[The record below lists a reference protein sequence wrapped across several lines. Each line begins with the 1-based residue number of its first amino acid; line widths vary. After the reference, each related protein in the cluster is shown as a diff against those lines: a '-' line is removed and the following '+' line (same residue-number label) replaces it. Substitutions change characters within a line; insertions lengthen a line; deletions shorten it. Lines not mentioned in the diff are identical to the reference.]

1 MGQERSKQSFSSVS
15 GRNHSWFS
23 KKDAG
28 QFNGIKTPN
37 SLSLL
42 LVTRGKR
49 ETWKRKEE
57 DGQQKNKPGILLILP
72 IPGLS
77 SWGQAELGG
86 TKGVR

>member
-1 MGQERSKQSFSSVS
+1 MVL
-15 GRNHSWFS
+15 